1 MESEFK
7 NTSFVGKTITADNQL
22 NSMNFSQRESDIEGT
37 VEHDSGVDYQEIGR
51 IMHVVL
57 EPMLIVFGTIGNLLT
72 FYVMRRG
79 SLKDVSTCFYMS
91 ILALADTGV
100 YFSFYFFLL
109 AHSRVAFKWN

>member
-7 NTSFVGKTITADNQL
+7 NTSFVGKIITADSQL
-22 NSMNFSQRESDIEGT
+22 NSMNFSQRESNMEST
-37 VEHDSGVDYQEIGR
+37 AEHDSVVDYQEIGR
-51 IMHVVL
+51 MMHVVL
-57 EPMLIVFGTIGNLLT
+57 KPILIVFGTIGNLLT

-100 YFSFYFFLL
+100 YFSFPFFLNK
-109 AHSRVAFKWN
+109 SSVPFECNP